1 MILKSTFSEG
11 SFMNF
16 DILEREYFL
25 LNFINLKFKS
35 NQISLIILL
44 FLLNH
49 IDVGNCHLEC

>member
-1 MILKSTFSEG
+1 MILKSTLSEG

-35 NQISLIILL
+35 NQSSLLILL

-49 IDVGNCHLEC
+49 IVVGNCHLGC

>member
-49 IDVGNCHLEC
+49 IVVGNCHLAC